1 MPGGKLVDK
10 LAGMGVITL
19 TNAGPDIGKTNYW
32 STRQAKDGCI
42 RALVP
47 ESKKNII
54 QEMKTG
60 KKVILSRGPF
70 PI

>member
-19 TNAGPDIGKTNYW
+19 TNA
-32 STRQAKDGCI
+32 GCI

-70 PI
+70 PAQHREDAFEILFLTN